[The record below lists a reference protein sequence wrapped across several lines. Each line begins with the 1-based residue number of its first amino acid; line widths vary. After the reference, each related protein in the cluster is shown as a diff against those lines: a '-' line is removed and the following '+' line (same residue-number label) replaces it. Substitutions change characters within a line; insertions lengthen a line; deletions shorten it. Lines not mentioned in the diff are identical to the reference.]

1 MRRLDRSKLTP
12 MMKQYLSVKDKNPD
26 AILFFRLG
34 DFYEMFFD
42 DALTASRELEITL
55 TRRDAGLEE
64 KAPMCGVPYHVAS
77 NYISKLINKG
87 YKVAICDQ
95 VEDPKKA
102 KGIVKREV
110 TKIITPGTFTD
121 DEYLKSDENN
131 YLLSIFCKNYNVNL
145 TYTDYS
151 TGEIFVTSNTFL
163 DNDDLEKF
171 LYNEISRISPNEIII
186 NNLNVLKMNKNLIL
200 NTFYTNVLDEEETN
214 KFNLEDV
221 KEHFGVDFINSYSN
235 LLKERN
241 ETEFKSVNMILKY
254 LFDTQKINLK
264 HINKINYFNNE
275 KYLMLDESSKRT
287 LELVKGLNTFKKS
300 GSLLEVLD
308 ECITAMGSRK
318 LKKWVESPLNSVVEI
333 ENRLDL
339 IEALSSN
346 FLFQDLIIRLLKDVY
361 DIERLLVKLSNNTIN
376 PREIFSLKKSI
387 YSSIEIKKE
396 LQNSGNKFL
405 KDFSKKI
412 LNLKDLYDKIDEMLI
427 DNPPIVIEENRILKV
442 GFSSKLDDFF
452 EISEKGKNWIVDFE
466 SKERNRTGIKNLK
479 IKYNKILGYFIEIT
493 KSNLD
498 NVPDDYIRKQ
508 TLVGSERFF
517 SVELKE
523 MESKLLGSKE
533 RALDIQYQY
542 YNELK
547 EYITENINY
556 IQILADV
563 LSDLDS
569 LISLSIVS
577 SKNGYNRPKIN
588 TDGFIDIKNGRHPIV
603 ETKNLSE
610 IFVPNDTKL
619 DLENNMIHIITGPNM
634 AGKSTYM
641 RQVALI
647 VIMAHIGCFVPCE
660 SANICIVDRIFTRI
674 GASDNLAMGESTF
687 MVEMK
692 EVANIIDNAT
702 QNSLLILDEVGR
714 GTSTFDGLSIANAI
728 IEYIAEKIKAKT
740 LFATHYHEL
749 VYLADKYPNITN
761 LTIAVDRREEDIIFL
776 RKIISGYSNNSYG
789 IDVAKLAGIENS
801 ILKRSSEILKGLEN
815 DKVNID
821 DNLENTSYY
830 NNTTIK
836 DENIQKFIDKIKEIE
851 VLNISPIEA
860 LNILNEIIEK
870 SKEL

>member
-1 MRRLDRSKLTP
+1 MDRSKLTP